1 MYAEQLNLNEQA
13 TNLQLGIMEALT
25 DPLLNRDM
33 EHTIES
39 IFDVTSKNSLVLDH
53 TSDIIPDIPEQS
65 PISLAQ
71 SENSLLLDHT
81 SDFIPD
87 ISEQSPISL
96 TQAHLLSEFEFTI
109 ERGARCLLE
118 NGFSYKKTFSNT
130 ESEEIFCNA
139 RIHTRNQI
147 VVNRI

>member
-13 TNLQLGIMEALT
+13 TNLQLGIMEALR

-87 ISEQSPISL
+87 I
-96 TQAHLLSEFEFTI
+96 
-109 ERGARCLLE
+109 
-118 NGFSYKKTFSNT
+118 
-130 ESEEIFCNA
+130 
-139 RIHTRNQI
+139 
-147 VVNRI
+147 